1 MNSCAKLILLAL
13 LLAGEVAAGLGASL
27 QQQKDEY
34 GEPQVDRQRRS
45 AYPGLLFRHFSLNGS
60 DIDVGVQKVKGVW
73 RSVWESYQNSR
84 ETRSGY
90 QKGRPVF
97 TRKILPITPTDISRR
112 LSSSAGGITWP
123 SEGKAETSASGDS
136 YVILKRLDG
145 RAYAI
150 LNDQIIYLTFARYY
164 PILRQQLQLPEPRG

>member
-1 MNSCAKLILLAL
+1 LRRHATYLLLILLGNQAT
-13 LLAGEVAAGLGASL
+13 AGLGATL

-34 GEPQVDRQRRS
+34 GQPHTDKQRRS

-60 DIDVGVQKVKGVW
+60 DIEVGVQKINEVW

-84 ETRSGY
+84 EVRSGY

-97 TRKILPITPTDISRR
+97 TRKILPITATDISRR
-112 LSSSAGGITWP
+112 LSSSAGSVAWP
-123 SEGKAETSASGDS
+123 SDGKAETSASGDS

-145 RAYAI
+145 RAYAVI
-150 LNDQIIYLTFARYY
+150 NDAIIYITFARYY
-164 PILRQQLQLPEPRG
+164 PVLRQQLGLTENK